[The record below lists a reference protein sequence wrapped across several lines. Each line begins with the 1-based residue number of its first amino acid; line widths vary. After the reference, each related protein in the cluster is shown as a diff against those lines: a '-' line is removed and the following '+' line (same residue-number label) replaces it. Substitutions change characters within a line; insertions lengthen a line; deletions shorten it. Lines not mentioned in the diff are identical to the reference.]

1 MTRSTALIDLPFGR
15 GLGQVW
21 TMGVAVRWQIGD
33 EGLRFVTKESFVSF
47 SADEG
52 TRGEDKRWKAVFA
65 QERERVKQ

>member
-1 MTRSTALIDLPFGR
+1 
-15 GLGQVW
+15 
-21 TMGVAVRWQIGD
+21 MGVAVRWPIGD
-33 EGLRFVTKESFVSF
+33 ERLRFVTKESFVSF